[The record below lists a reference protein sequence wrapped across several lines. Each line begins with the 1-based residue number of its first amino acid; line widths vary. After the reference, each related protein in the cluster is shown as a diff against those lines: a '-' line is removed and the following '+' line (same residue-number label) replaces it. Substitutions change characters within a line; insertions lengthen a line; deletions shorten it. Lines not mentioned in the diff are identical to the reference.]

1 MTQNTLNAER
11 LEKQEIMARLE
22 EAQGRIIELEHI
34 NGRNTHASATVT
46 NPWQQTTLRSDPS
59 DMEYKVNL
67 M

>member
-22 EAQGRIIELEHI
+22 EAHGRIVELEHI
-34 NGRNTHASATVT
+34 SGRNNQASATVA